1 MKFSDALQPNSPLMA
16 PILQESY
23 SGESATKEKRP
34 GLFSVIKAL
43 QPKESNS
50 AEVDFFS

>member
-1 MKFSDALQPNSPLMA
+1 MSPTKRGSAILMKFSDALQPNSPLMA

-23 SGESATKEKRP
+23 SGESTTKEKRP

-43 QPKESNS
+43 
-50 AEVDFFS
+50 